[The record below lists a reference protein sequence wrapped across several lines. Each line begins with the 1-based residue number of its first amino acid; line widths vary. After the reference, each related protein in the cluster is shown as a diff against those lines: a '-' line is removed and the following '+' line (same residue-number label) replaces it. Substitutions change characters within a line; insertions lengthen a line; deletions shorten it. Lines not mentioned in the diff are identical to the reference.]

1 MEWTIAFFDQLEK
14 LLLATHAD
22 IGMIAFDHDKNY
34 CDICD
39 KCFFFFWRLHFVKW
53 MKLFVYKLCQC
64 LCLLDIILFHI
75 GDETLVYC

>member
-1 MEWTIAFFDQLEK
+1 MEWTIAFFDQLKK

-39 KCFFFFWRLHFVKW
+39 KCFF
-53 MKLFVYKLCQC
+53 
-64 LCLLDIILFHI
+64 LLATTFCEM
-75 GDETLVYC
+75 DEIVCV